1 MPVYHGRAKG
11 TESFLCSKR
20 SPITRFEDPSHSHH
34 LPDSLS
40 ESREVEE
47 VQLED
52 VELQMY
58 DGTDV
63 SGVQSTAT
71 FRQNTDEVDSMS
83 EASVRSPCDTQTFPD
98 VCQTNGPSRS
108 SETCFGLVGY
118 EPFMISLL
126 AKVSTTDMRG

>member
-1 MPVYHGRAKG
+1 M
-11 TESFLCSKR
+11 KR

-47 VQLED
+47 IQLED

-58 DGTDV
+58 DGTDL
-63 SGVQSTAT
+63 SGAHSTAI
-71 FRQNTDEVDSMS
+71 FPQNMDEVDSMS
-83 EASVRSPCDTQTFPD
+83 EASVRLSCDTQTIPD
-98 VCQTNGPSRS
+98 VRQTNGPSRS

-118 EPFMISLL
+118 GPFMVSLL
-126 AKVSTTDMRG
+126 AKVCIIDIRG